1 MKRVLVCGAGGF
13 VGNHLVRRLKDEG
26 CWVRGVDLRHPEFSL
41 SRADDFLVG
50 DLRQP
55 RTCAAAVDHRF
66 DEVYQLAADTGGAG
80 YVLAGENGANLMHG
94 SALVNLN
101 MLEACHRQ
109 GVRRVFYASSAAEPD
124 GDYGAEKLFSERLYL
139 AFHRNYGTPVRIGRL
154 HNVFGPES
162 CWTGGRERA
171 PAALCRK
178 VAEARDGGEV
188 EVWGDGRQTRAFLYI
203 DECLEAMLRLVRSD
217 WTGPA
222 DIASGEPVSLNSLAR
237 LIIDVAGKPL
247 AIRNVPGP
255 EGVRSRAPD
264 SQRVERMLG
273 WRASAPLR
281 DGIARTYDW
290 VAERVHA
297 AAREPGLPELPWL
310 KPVLN
315 TVTSTTRTATWPSS
329 K

>member
-55 RTCAAAVDHRF
+55 RACAAAVDHRF

-80 YVLAGENGANLMHG
+80 YVLAGENGANLMHD

-109 GVRRVFYASSAAEPD
+109 GVRRVFYASSAAGPD
-124 GDYGAEKLFSERLYL
+124 SDYGLEKVFSERLYL
-139 AFHRNYGTPVRIGRL
+139 AFHRNYGTQVRIGRL
-154 HNVFGPES
+154 HNVFGPGS

-188 EVWGDGRQTRAFLYI
+188 EVWGDGRQTRSFLYI
-203 DECLEAMLRLVRSD
+203 DECLEAMLRLMRSD

-237 LIIDVAGKPL
+237 LVIDVAGKPL
-247 AIRNVPGP
+247 AIRNVAGP

-264 SQRVERMLG
+264 SHLVERMLG

-281 DGIARTYDW
+281 DGIAKTYDW

-297 AAREPGLPELPWL
+297 AAREPSLPELPWL
-310 KPVLN
+310 KPIPN
-315 TVTSTTRTATWPSS
+315 TATSTTRTATWPSS

>member
-13 VGNHLVRRLKDEG
+13 VGAHLARRLKDEG

-41 SRADDFLVG
+41 SKADDFLVG

-80 YVLAGENGANLMHG
+80 YVLAGENDANLMHN

-109 GVRRVFYASSAAEPD
+109 GVRRVFYASAAAEPD
-124 GDYGAEKLFSERLYL
+124 SDYGWEKLFSERLYL

-154 HNVFGPES
+154 HNVFGPGS

-178 VAEARDGGEV
+178 VAEAREGGEI
-188 EVWGDGRQTRAFLYI
+188 EVWGDGRQTRSFLYI
-203 DECLEAMLRLVRSD
+203 DQCLEAMLRLMRSD

-222 DIASGEPVSLNSLAR
+222 DIGSDEPVSINELASLVM
-237 LIIDVAGKPL
+237 DVANKPL
-247 AIRNVPGP
+247 KIRNVPGP
-255 EGVRSRAPD
+255 VGVRGRNADNRPI
-264 SQRVERMLG
+264 ERMLG
-273 WRASAPLR
+273 WRPSAPLR
-281 DGIARTYDW
+281 DAMARTYAW
-290 VAERVHA
+290 VAEQRLA
-297 AAREPGLPELPWL
+297 AAREPALPELPWL